1 MGGKLQVRSELG
13 VGSEFY
19 FKVTL
24 PIDTQEGGPFD
35 RQDGQPE
42 SKLLWGINIL
52 LAEDNDLN
60 TEIAA

>member
-1 MGGKLQVRSELG
+1 M
-13 VGSEFY
+13 GSEFY